1 MAREPRFT
9 TYGNAHVPAVARRRV
24 GACAAL
30 LGIVALFALAAPLS
44 AQEIARE
51 DEDSCMACH
60 GTAMENVGAV
70 DRSALSKSP
79 HATLKCQDCHS
90 SITAA
95 PHTKEM
101 VAQKAACGTCH
112 PEPLSAYIDSVHSRP
127 DKVEGDHPTCRSC
140 HARGADP
147 HAVLKRDWPRRQ
159 TTIQCARCHAEKAK
173 MARYGVD
180 PDAAKSY
187 YESFHGKAL
196 MRFGLVK
203 AAGCVD
209 CHKHHDVR
217 SPGDPAASTHRN
229 NAAAMCAQP
238 DCHPGSKVNFAM
250 SGANHLRLK
259 LKQSTILRLEEFFF
273 RWLTAGTMLFL
284 IGGVALDLRARV
296 FTRKAVPASSR
307 AVAAIVAASFLALV
321 ASLGMAFLGFGRPRW
336 VGVAAVIL
344 MALAGIVYAVT
355 RKSAAHA
362 ISEPGAT
369 SDGSNAPEKEYK
381 KLDLVHRVQH
391 ILLFVS
397 FIALALTGLPLRFA
411 QHPWLNALY
420 DLMGGISGARLV
432 HRGAALIMIAAW
444 IWHSADL
451 LVRWKRAGFK
461 LSSWTMIPT
470 LKDVRDF
477 MDLSRYYL
485 GMAKEPPKF
494 DRFEFRQK
502 FDYFAVYWGMPIMVF
517 SGLVLWFPIYFGNIL
532 PEIGI
537 SAAYIAHSDEAIL
550 AFLAIAVWHFY
561 NVHFNPGDFPM
572 SYAWLTG
579 KKTRSQMEHEHPL
592 ELERI
597 EKGE

>member
-1 MAREPRFT
+1 MAD
-9 TYGNAHVPAVARRRV
+9 ARRQSRI
-24 GACAAL
+24 GCGNFRSLRPA
-30 LGIVALFALAAPLS
+30 IVWLQVLAWVTMALAVCAPIWG
-44 AQEIARE
+44 QEIARE
-51 DEDSCMACH
+51 DEDACMACH
-60 GTAMENVGAV
+60 GTAMDKVGAV
-70 DRSALSKSP
+70 DRKALSQSP
-79 HATLKCQDCHS
+79 HASLKCQDCHS

-101 VAQKAACGTCH
+101 LSQKAACGTCH
-112 PEPLSAYIDSVHSRP
+112 PEPLSAYIESVHSRP

-147 HAVLKRDWPRRQ
+147 HAVLKQTWTRRQ
-159 TTIQCARCHAEKAK
+159 STIVCGRCHGENAR

-180 PDAAKSY
+180 PDASKSY
-187 YESFHGKAL
+187 HESFHGKAL
-196 MRFGLVK
+196 MRFDLTK

-209 CHKHHDVR
+209 CHRNHDVL
-217 SPGDPAASTHRN
+217 SPGDPSAPTHRS
-229 NAAAMCAQP
+229 NAAAMCAAK
-238 DCHPGSKVNFAM
+238 DCHPGAKVNFAM

-259 LKQSTILRLEEFFF
+259 VKQSTILHLEELFF

-296 FTRKAVPASSR
+296 FTRQAVPASGR
-307 AVAAIVAASFLALV
+307 AAAALVAASFLALIG
-321 ASLGMAFLGFGRPRW
+321 SLGMAFVGFGRPRW
-336 VGVAAVIL
+336 VGVAAIIL
-344 MALAGIVYAVT
+344 MVAAILVYAVT
-355 RKSAAHA
+355 RKRSA
-362 ISEPGAT
+362 PQ
-369 SDGSNAPEKEYK
+369 PEKTYAR
-381 KLDLVHRVQH
+381 LDLNHRLQH
-391 ILLFVS
+391 IALFVS

-411 QHPWLNALY
+411 HHPWLNALY
-420 DLMGGISGARLV
+420 ELMGGISGARAI
-432 HRGAALIMIAAW
+432 HRGAAVVMIVAW
-444 IWHSADL
+444 VWHSLDL
-451 LVRWKRAGFK
+451 LLRWKRAGFR
-461 LSSWTMIPT
+461 LSSWTMVPT

-477 MDLSRYYL
+477 LDLSRYYL

-517 SGLVLWFPIYFGNIL
+517 SGLVLWFPIVFGNLL
-532 PEIGI
+532 PEIGV

-597 EKGE
+597 EKGGDPRPS